1 MKAYIFDMDGTLVDS
16 LESIAYFANKALE
29 KFGLKTI
36 PVERY
41 KHLAG
46 NGAAT
51 LVKRMIKENN
61 GDESLFE
68 KVSYEYNTTYD
79 NDFLYLTKPY
89 DGVLEMLSKL
99 KSQGCKTAIISNKPH
114 STAKKI
120 SDELF
125 GDLIDVCFGKRD
137 GYPVKPDPESVN
149 EIIGILGVDKKDCIY
164 IGDTITDMETGK
176 NVGLYTVGVLWGFRD
191 EDEIKSG
198 EPQKIINHPL
208 QILDI

>member
-125 GDLIDVCFGKRD
+125 GDLIDICFGKRD

-176 NVGLYTVGVLWGFRD
+176 NAGLYTVGVLWGFRD

>member
-176 NVGLYTVGVLWGFRD
+176 NAGLYTVGVLWGFRD

-208 QILDI
+208 QILDV

>member
-149 EIIGILGVDKKDCIY
+149 EIIEILGVDKKDCIY

-176 NVGLYTVGVLWGFRD
+176 NAGLYTVGVLWGFRD

>member
-1 MKAYIFDMDGTLVDS
+1 MKAYLFDMDGTLVNS
-16 LESIAYFANKALE
+16 LESIAYFANKALG

-41 KHLAG
+41 KYLVG
-46 NGAAT
+46 NGAAI

-61 GDESLFE
+61 GDEALFE
-68 KVSYEYNTTYD
+68 KVFNEYNTTYD

-149 EIIGILGVDKKDCIY
+149 EIIAILEVDKKDCIY

-176 NVGLYTVGVLWGFRD
+176 NADLYTVGVLWGFRD

-198 EPQKIINHPL
+198 QPQRIINHPL

>member
-176 NVGLYTVGVLWGFRD
+176 NAGLYTVGVLWGFRD

-198 EPQKIINHPL
+198 EPQKIINNPL

>member
-29 KFGLKTI
+29 KFCLKTI

-120 SDELF
+120 S
-125 GDLIDVCFGKRD
+125 RQTT
-137 GYPVKPDPESVN
+137 S
-149 EIIGILGVDKKDCIY
+149 
-164 IGDTITDMETGK
+164 
-176 NVGLYTVGVLWGFRD
+176 
-191 EDEIKSG
+191 
-198 EPQKIINHPL
+198 
-208 QILDI
+208 

>member
-149 EIIGILGVDKKDCIY
+149 EIIEILGVDKKDCIY

-176 NVGLYTVGVLWGFRD
+176 NAGIYTVGVLWGFRD

>member
-176 NVGLYTVGVLWGFRD
+176 NAGLYTVGVLWGFRD

-198 EPQKIINHPL
+198 EPQKTINHPL

>member
-137 GYPVKPDPESVN
+137 GYHVKPDPESVN

-176 NVGLYTVGVLWGFRD
+176 NAGLYTVGVLWGFRD

>member
-176 NVGLYTVGVLWGFRD
+176 NAGLYTVGVLWGFRD

-198 EPQKIINHPL
+198 EPQKIIDHPL

>member
-16 LESIAYFANKALE
+16 LESIAYFANKSLE

-176 NVGLYTVGVLWGFRD
+176 NAGLYTVGVLWGFRD

>member
-41 KHLAG
+41 KHLTG

-176 NVGLYTVGVLWGFRD
+176 NAGLYTVGVLWGFRD

>member
-176 NVGLYTVGVLWGFRD
+176 NAGLYTVGVLWGFRD

>member
-125 GDLIDVCFGKRD
+125 DDLIDVCFGKRD
-137 GYPVKPDPESVN
+137 GYPVKPDPESAN

-176 NVGLYTVGVLWGFRD
+176 NAGLYTVGVLWGFRD